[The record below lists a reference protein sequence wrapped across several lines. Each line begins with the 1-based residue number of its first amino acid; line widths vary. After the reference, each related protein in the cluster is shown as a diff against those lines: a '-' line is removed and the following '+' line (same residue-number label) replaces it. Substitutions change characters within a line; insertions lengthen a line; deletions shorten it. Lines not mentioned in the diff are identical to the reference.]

1 MRNVF
6 LLIYYGFA
14 QFFPTQPIPGWRF
27 GYCLRAWLIKKLI
40 GNKCGNQILVKQK
53 AYIGKATG
61 LVIGN
66 HSQLGQNSRIGPSV
80 TLGNNVVMGPDVVIM
95 TTAHAWEDP
104 DVPIRLQGDVPID
117 PVAIGDDV
125 WLGTRV
131 IVMPGVTIGTGA
143 VIGSG
148 SIVTKD
154 VAEYDV
160 VAGVPAKHIRWRK
173 DPA

>member
-1 MRNVF
+1 
-6 LLIYYGFA
+6 
-14 QFFPTQPIPGWRF
+14 
-27 GYCLRAWLIKKLI
+27 
-40 GNKCGNQILVKQK
+40 
-53 AYIGKATG
+53 
-61 LVIGN
+61 
-66 HSQLGQNSRIGPSV
+66 
-80 TLGNNVVMGPDVVIM
+80 MGPDVVIM